1 MAKSRKALS
10 GSFLRDRPDT
20 QALYLG
26 VKEMIL
32 ARVRG
37 GQWLPQ
43 QRIPSENELVTEF
56 GVSRMTVNRAL
67 RELAQE
73 GELTRVQGSGTFVA
87 PPKVQSSIFEIRN
100 IADEIAERGQK
111 HAARLV
117 MLEQVRASPELADAL
132 SVELGCALY
141 YSVIVH
147 TENEVPVQLEERH
160 VNPEMAPDYLTQD
173 YAVVTPNSYLSRIAP
188 WTRAEHEIEAVLPEN
203 WEAKLL
209 AVSRSD
215 PCLQIRRRTWA
226 DQRAVTTVRLLV
238 PSRRLRI
245 KSEQNSSRR

>member
-1 MAKSRKALS
+1 MAKTPKAFS
-10 GSFLRDRPDT
+10 GSLAIDRPDA
-20 QALYLG
+20 QALYIG

-32 ARVRG
+32 ARVREG
-37 GQWLPQ
+37 KWLRQ
-43 QRIPSENELVTEF
+43 QKIPSENELVAEF
-56 GVSRMTVNRAL
+56 GVSRMTVHRAL

-117 MLEQVRASPELADAL
+117 MLEQVRASPEVADAL
-132 SVELGCALY
+132 SVELGCFIY

-173 YAVVTPNSYLSRIAP
+173 YSVVTPNSYLSRVAP

-215 PCLQIRRRTWA
+215 PCLQIRRRTWV
-226 DQRAVTTVRLLV
+226 DQAAVTTVRLLV

-245 KSEQNSSRR
+245 KSEQNSTRR